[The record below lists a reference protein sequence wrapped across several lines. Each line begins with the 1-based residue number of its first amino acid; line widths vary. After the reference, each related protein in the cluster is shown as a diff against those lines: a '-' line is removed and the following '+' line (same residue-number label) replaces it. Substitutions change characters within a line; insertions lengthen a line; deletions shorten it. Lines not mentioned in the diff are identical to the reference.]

1 MSARHF
7 GYYDDWKT
15 ATLTCPKCGWSGTFE
30 QGDVEH
36 YEELMDSSCPAC
48 KWPDAPML
56 AIVPYPTT
64 EESKANWDK
73 LSDEEKAGVAR
84 RKHFLAEV
92 EKTSLK
98 SASELPDLSATEIRL
113 SWDLRED
120 EEGMSWTDI
129 RHGDQILWSEPAV
142 YEGAERFA
150 EVVGILKRKYGSRL
164 LDVVPTEASGLY
176 LYGDRLAAIST
187 VDEARASLG
196 GPRCPSQPDSKL

>member
-15 ATLTCPKCGWSGTFE
+15 AILTCSKCGWSGTFE

-56 AIVPYPTT
+56 AIVSYPTT

-98 SASELPDLSATEIRL
+98 SPSELPDLSATEIRL

-120 EEGMSWTDI
+120 AEGKSWTDI
-129 RHGDQILWSEPAV
+129 RHADQILWSERAV

-150 EVVGILKRKYGSRL
+150 EVVGILRRKYGSRL
-164 LDVVPTEASGLY
+164 LDVVPTQASESY
-176 LYGDRLAAIST
+176 LYGDDLSAIST
-187 VDEARASLG
+187 VEKTRAGLRG
-196 GPRCPSQPDSKL
+196 GSQPDSKP